1 MYNKTSITSFTKF
14 GFSTEI
20 LSAISEVGYEKPT
33 HIQQAAIPKILEG
46 RDVLAGAETGSGKT
60 AAFVLPV
67 LHALTRHNDAHAH
80 YGPKKETV
88 RPHQV
93 RALILVPT
101 RELAIQI
108 GQEITKFSKHI
119 EPHVKC
125 LSVYGGVKIEQP
137 IKDLRGGTDFL
148 IATPGRFLDLIKA
161 KAIKFNQLQTL
172 VLDEVDRLVSTGF
185 KEEIEQITKFLPNKR
200 QNLFFT
206 ATFPDEIRPLVREV
220 LDNPEIIK
228 QDQQEKELIDQ
239 RVLTVNFDK
248 KTALLVDLL
257 EKNDWTQVLIFC
269 SAKRSCDN
277 LVEKLSDK
285 GINAFSL
292 HGNKKQHERRDVLKD
307 FKAGSIRIIVATD
320 VAARGLDIVQLPC
333 VINYELPRSPNDY
346 VHRIGRTGRA
356 GKEGMAISLI
366 SHHEYQ
372 HFTVIEKRNG
382 LRLPWEVIED
392 FQADEIAPPPP
403 QRSRPKK
410 TKSKKRPSKKQVKR
424 NNPMGK
430 APEIEDQHQP
440 PQKSV
445 SPYKMPVKKAE
456 AKEKEP
462 ENSVKKQV
470 ASPYKT
476 PIKVVEEPVKKSLDK
491 PVSQEPDS
499 PYKTSTKKLSDK
511 PTGEKAIP
519 IPSNQPT
526 KTTSDDEP
534 KKPKVNASIWGR
546 KATQKK

>member
-1 MYNKTSITSFTKF
+1 MYNKTSITSFAKF
-14 GFSTEI
+14 GFSPEI
-20 LSAISEVGYEKPT
+20 LSAISDVGYEKPT
-33 HIQQAAIPKILEG
+33 NIQQAAIPKILEG

-67 LHALTRHNDAHAH
+67 LHALTRDNDAHAH
-80 YGPKKETV
+80 YGSKKETV

-108 GQEITKFSKHI
+108 GQEITKFSQHI

-137 IKDLRGGTDFL
+137 IKELRSGTDFL
-148 IATPGRFLDLIKA
+148 VATPGRFLDLIKA

-239 RVLTVNFDK
+239 RVLTVNFDN
-248 KTALLVDLL
+248 KTALLADLL
-257 EKNDWTQVLIFC
+257 EKNDWSQVLIFC

-277 LVEKLSDK
+277 LVKKLSDK
-285 GINAFSL
+285 GIEALSL
-292 HGNKKQHERRDVLKD
+292 HGNKKQHERRDVLKE
-307 FKAGSIRIIVATD
+307 FKAGTIRIIIATD

-346 VHRIGRTGRA
+346 LHRIGRTGRA

-382 LRLPWEVIED
+382 LRLPWEAIEG
-392 FQADEIAPPPP
+392 FEADEIAPPPP

-410 TKSKKRPSKKQVKR
+410 VKGKKRPSKKQVKR
-424 NNPMGK
+424 NK
-430 APEIEDQHQP
+430 AMDREPETEDQT
-440 PQKSV
+440 PQESV
-445 SPYKMPVKKAE
+445 SPYKKPIKKVAE
-456 AKEKEP
+456 EKAAEKGLEKP
-462 ENSVKKQV
+462 APKQS

-476 PIKVVEEPVKKSLDK
+476 PIKKVVEEPVKNNPEK
-491 PVSQEPDS
+491 PVPKQPDS
-499 PYKTSTKKLSDK
+499 PYKTPAKKSSDK
-511 PTGEKAIP
+511 LTEKESIP
-519 IPSNQPT
+519 IPSTQPS
-526 KTTSDDEP
+526 KTTSSDKP
-534 KKPKVNASIWGR
+534 KKSKVNASIWGR
-546 KATQKK
+546 K